1 MVSVDLTNDEI
12 MGILSF
18 AYMGLTHNYE
28 NVEDEGVRKDRQ
40 LLYMTSVVTL
50 QGMTQ
55 EQYQAA
61 IDKLEV
67 LRQIIAEPASP
78 AQ

>member
-1 MVSVDLTNDEI
+1 MVSIDFTQEEI

-28 NVEDEGVRKDRQ
+28 NVEDVEIRKDRQ
-40 LLYMTSVVTL
+40 ILYMTSVVTL
-50 QGMTQ
+50 QGMSE
-55 EQYQAA
+55 EQYKTA

-67 LRQIIAEPASP
+67 LRQNIVDTPAE
-78 AQ
+78 